1 MIYMGNI
8 KKAYLTDGP
17 IGATLFRLTLP
28 MILSLLAMVSFNLI
42 DTFFIGQLG
51 AEELAAIGFTFPVV
65 FVIGGIAM
73 GLGIATSSLVSR
85 AIGSGDTEQ
94 VRRLATDSLMLAVL
108 TVLFFVILGLL
119 TIEPVFKLLGAS
131 SEILVLIKQY
141 MLIWYPGMVFVVIP
155 MVGNNAIRA
164 TGDTRTPS
172 FIMITAV
179 VFNAILDPLLIFGIG
194 PFPRMELAGAAVAT
208 VVARAITLVLSI
220 YILYHREKMITLKR
234 IAINRIFSSWK
245 QILYIG
251 LPSAGTN
258 IIIPLGVGIITS
270 LVATYGPEAVA
281 ALGVA
286 SRIDML
292 ALTVIMAL
300 SSVLGPFVGQNWG
313 AGKSGRIRTG
323 VKYSQQFS
331 MIWGA
336 LMLAVL
342 LVASRSIA
350 TIFSSDET
358 IISHIQMYLWIVP
371 VSYGFWGILMLTN
384 SALNVLNKPIDAAM
398 LTLMR
403 VFVIYVPLAYLGSYL
418 LGLSGIFGAVSV
430 ANIFTGV
437 AGYLWLKRTLNV
449 QAAYAG
455 A

>member
-1 MIYMGNI
+1 MV
-8 KKAYLTDGP
+8 K
-17 IGATLFRLTLP
+17 LTLP

-51 AEELAAIGFTFPVV
+51 ADELAAIGFTFPVV

-73 GLGIATSSLVSR
+73 GLGVATSSLVSR
-85 AIGSGDTEQ
+85 AIGAGDAGR
-94 VRRLATDSLMLAVL
+94 VKRLATDSLMLAVL

-119 TIEPVFKLLGAS
+119 TIEPVFRLLGAS
-131 SEILVLIKQY
+131 SDILVLIKQY
-141 MLIWYPGMVFVVIP
+141 MLIWYPGMVFVVVP

-172 FIMITAV
+172 FIMMTAV
-179 VFNAILDPLLIFGIG
+179 VFNAILDPVLIFGIG

-234 IAINRIFSSWK
+234 VAMERVFDSWR

-251 LPSAGTN
+251 MPAAGTN

-270 LVATYGPEAVA
+270 LVARYGTEAVA

-300 SSVLGPFVGQNWG
+300 SSVLGPFIGQNLG
-313 AGKSGRIRTG
+313 AGKNGRVHKG
-323 VKYSQQFS
+323 VKYSQQFA
-331 MIWGA
+331 MVWG
-336 LMLAVL
+336 LIMLGVL
-342 LVASRSIA
+342 LLASRPIA
-350 TIFSSDET
+350 SVFSSDDT
-358 IISHIQMYLWIVP
+358 IISNIQMYLWIVP
-371 VSYGFWGILMLTN
+371 LSYGLWGILMLTN
-384 SALNVLNKPIDAAM
+384 SALNVLNKPIDAAI
-398 LTLMR
+398 LTITR

-418 LGLSGIFGAVSV
+418 MGLWGIFGAVSV

-437 AGYLWLKRTLNV
+437 AAYLWLKRTLKV
-449 QAAYAG
+449 QAAYA
-455 A
+455 AS

>member
-1 MIYMGNI
+1 MGNI
-8 KKAYLTDGP
+8 KRAHLTDGP
-17 IGATLFRLTLP
+17 IGLTMVKLTLP

-51 AEELAAIGFTFPVV
+51 ADELAAIGFTFPVV

-73 GLGIATSSLVSR
+73 GLGVATSSLVSR
-85 AIGSGDTEQ
+85 AIGAGDAGR
-94 VRRLATDSLMLAVL
+94 VKRLATDSLMLAVL

-119 TIEPVFKLLGAS
+119 TIEPVFRLLGAS
-131 SEILVLIKQY
+131 SDILVLIKQY
-141 MLIWYPGMVFVVIP
+141 MLIWYPGMVFVVVP

-172 FIMITAV
+172 FIMMTAV
-179 VFNAILDPLLIFGIG
+179 VFNAILDPVLIFGIG

-234 IAINRIFSSWK
+234 VAMERVFDSWR

-251 LPSAGTN
+251 MPAAGTN

-270 LVATYGPEAVA
+270 LVARYGTEAVA

-300 SSVLGPFVGQNWG
+300 SSVLGPFIGQNLG
-313 AGKSGRIRTG
+313 AGKNGRVHKG
-323 VKYSQQFS
+323 VKYSQQFA
-331 MIWGA
+331 MVWG
-336 LMLAVL
+336 LIMLGVL
-342 LVASRSIA
+342 LLASRPIA
-350 TIFSSDET
+350 SVFSSDDT
-358 IISHIQMYLWIVP
+358 IISNIQMYLWIVP
-371 VSYGFWGILMLTN
+371 LSYGLWGILMLTN
-384 SALNVLNKPIDAAM
+384 SALNVLNKPIDAAI
-398 LTLMR
+398 LTITR

-418 LGLSGIFGAVSV
+418 MGLWGIFGAVSV

-437 AGYLWLKRTLNV
+437 AAYLWLKRTLKV
-449 QAAYAG
+449 QAAYA
-455 A
+455 AS